1 MTMPSIAQVS
11 SSPSL
16 PGHAAAVVIGAG
28 IAGISTALE
37 LQARGL
43 DVVVVEKGEV
53 AGEQSSRNWG
63 WCRQMGRDPR
73 EIPLIKISLDLWRGM
88 NARIGAETGFRQ
100 CGIVYL
106 SETEAVQAERV
117 EWVEKH
123 ARPAGLST
131 RALNGAEAAE
141 LVPGG
146 AGQFKGGIF
155 TPDDGRAEPFIA
167 VPAMAKFFQS
177 KGGILVAN
185 CAARGVE
192 MSAGRVSA
200 VATEKGTV
208 ATDTVVL
215 AGGYWSSRFLANLG
229 VRFPQLG
236 VVTPVLRTS
245 PFDAG
250 HERTFA
256 ASKYA
261 VRKRLDGG
269 FTVAHG
275 SLTLADLTP
284 NHIRYAV
291 DFLPMLKL
299 EHRSLKIHLGRRF
312 LDELQL
318 KRRWRLDETTPFEAV
333 RVLDPSPANAI
344 PDEAWA
350 SLRKAFPVFAKARE
364 VERWAGMIDGTPDAV
379 PVVDAIKSV
388 PGLYMLSGL
397 SGHGFGLGP
406 GAGRLMAEIVT
417 GENTCVDP
425 APFRFARFSDGTGFK
440 PTTGL

>member
-1 MTMPSIAQVS
+1 MPTIDHVQ
-11 SSPSL
+11 SSPTL
-16 PGHAAAVVIGAG
+16 PRRASAVVIGAG

-37 LQARGL
+37 LQAKGL
-43 DVVVVEKGEV
+43 DVVVIEKGEV
-53 AGEQSSRNWG
+53 AAEQSSRNWG

-73 EIPLIKISLDLWRGM
+73 EIPLIKVSLDLWRGM
-88 NARIGAETGFRQ
+88 NAKIGAETGFRQ

-106 SETEAVQAERV
+106 NGTEAAQAERTL
-117 EWVEKH
+117 WVEKH
-123 ARPAGLST
+123 ARPAGLTT
-131 RALNGAEAAE
+131 RVLTGAEAAE

-146 AGQFKGGIF
+146 TTASKGGIF

-177 KGGILVAN
+177 KGGSLVTN

-192 MSAGRVSA
+192 MSAGRVSS
-200 VATEKGTV
+200 VVTERGSI
-208 ATDTVVL
+208 ATDTAIL

-236 VVTPVLRTS
+236 VVSPVLRTS
-245 PFDAG
+245 ALDTG

-284 NHIRYAV
+284 NHIRYAL
-291 DFLPMLKL
+291 DFLPMLRL
-299 EHRSLKIHLGRRF
+299 EHGSLKIQLGRRF
-312 LDELQL
+312 LDEFQL
-318 KRRWRLDETTPFEAV
+318 KRRWALDEATPFEAV
-333 RVLDPSPANAI
+333 RVLDPSPSNAI
-344 PDEAWA
+344 LDDAWA
-350 SLRKAFPVFAKARE
+350 CLREAFPAFAKARI

-379 PVVDAIKSV
+379 PVIGEIEKV

-406 GAGRLMAEIVT
+406 GAGRLMAEIAT

-425 APFRFARFSDGTGFK
+425 TPFRFSRFSDGTGYN
-440 PTTGL
+440 PTTGF

>member
-1 MTMPSIAQVS
+1 MPSIDHVP
-11 SSPSL
+11 SSPML
-16 PGHAAAVVIGAG
+16 PKRASAVVIGAG

-43 DVVVVEKGEV
+43 EVVVVEKGEV
-53 AGEQSSRNWG
+53 AAEQSSRNWG

-88 NARIGAETGFRQ
+88 NAKTGAETGFRQ

-106 SETEAVQAERV
+106 NETEAAQAERV
-117 EWVEKH
+117 EWVENH

-131 RALNGAEAAE
+131 RILNSGEAAE
-141 LVPGG
+141 LAPGG
-146 AGQFKGGIF
+146 TPQLKGGIF

-177 KGGILVAN
+177 KGGSVVTN

-192 MSAGRVSA
+192 FSIGRVSS
-200 VATEKGTV
+200 VVTEKGAI
-208 ATDTVVL
+208 ATDTVIL
-215 AGGYWSSRFLANLG
+215 AGGYWSSRFLHNLG

-245 PFDAG
+245 AVDIG
-250 HERTFA
+250 HDRTFA
-256 ASKYA
+256 GPKYA

-275 SLTLADLTP
+275 SLTLADFTP
-284 NHIRYAV
+284 NHIRYAL

-299 EHRSLKIHLGRRF
+299 EHRSLRFHLGRRF
-312 LDELQL
+312 FDELQL
-318 KRRWRLDETTPFEAV
+318 KRRWTLDEVTPFEEV
-333 RVLDPSPANAI
+333 RVLDPSPSNAI
-344 PDEAWA
+344 LDDAYV
-350 SLRKAFPVFAKARE
+350 SLQKAFPLFRNAQVT
-364 VERWAGMIDGTPDAV
+364 ERWAGLIDGTPDAV
-379 PVVDAIKSV
+379 PVIDKIESV

-406 GAGRLMAEIVT
+406 GAGKLMAEIT
-417 GENTCVDP
+417 LGEMPCVDP
-425 APFRFARFSDGTGFK
+425 SPFRLSRFSDGTRSN
-440 PTTGL
+440 PTTGF

>member
-1 MTMPSIAQVS
+1 MPSIEHVP

-16 PGHAAAVVIGAG
+16 PKRASAIVIGAG

-43 DVVVVEKGEV
+43 DVLVVEKGEV
-53 AGEQSSRNWG
+53 AAEQSSRNWG

-73 EIPLIKISLDLWRGM
+73 EIPLIKISLGLWRGM
-88 NARIGAETGFRQ
+88 NAKIGAETGFRQ
-100 CGIVYL
+100 CGIVHL
-106 SETEAVQAERV
+106 NETEATQAERA

-123 ARPAGLST
+123 ARPQGLST
-131 RALNGAEAAE
+131 RILNSAEAVE

-146 AGQFKGGIF
+146 TTHFKGGIF

-177 KGGILVAN
+177 KGGILVTN

-192 MSAGRVSA
+192 LSGGHVSS
-200 VATEKGTV
+200 VVTEKGTF
-208 ATDTVVL
+208 ATDTVII

-229 VRFPQLG
+229 VRFLQLG
-236 VVTPVLRTS
+236 VVTPVLRT
-245 PFDAG
+245 FALDIG

-256 ASKYA
+256 AGKYA

-284 NHIRYAV
+284 SHIRYAL
-291 DFLPMLKL
+291 DFLPMLRL
-299 EHRSLKIHLGRRF
+299 EHSSLKFHLGRRF
-312 LDELQL
+312 LDELSF
-318 KRRWRLDETTPFEAV
+318 KRRWALDEITPFEKV
-333 RVLDPSPANAI
+333 RVLDPSPSNVILGDAFAN
-344 PDEAWA
+344 
-350 SLRKAFPVFAKARE
+350 LQRAFPVFDKAQI

-379 PVVDAIKSV
+379 PVIDKIESV
-388 PGLYMLSGL
+388 PGLHMLSGL

-406 GAGRLMAEIVT
+406 GAGKLMAEIAL
-417 GENTCVDP
+417 GERPCVDP
-425 APFRFARFSDGTGFK
+425 TPFRFSRFSDGTRHK
-440 PTTGL
+440 PTTGF